1 MRKDEKMLVRLTDIF
16 KVYGTGIITAR
27 DKLTLHF
34 TREEVFS
41 LVNMLTSIEEKIAGK
56 IFNIRPDTRDWSIR
70 QARQDILDNNIDKR
84 KIVPVLYRPFDIRYT
99 YYTGKSRGFICNPRI
114 NVMKHMLQ
122 ENTGLVTV
130 RRVDSIDTCNCFA
143 ADTIIDGRLISTA
156 EGSAFLFP
164 LKIYEDLKEGIYRS
178 NIKQAFFKQ
187 LQEKFGI
194 PIIPSSVRIFYY
206 IYAILSS
213 SIYLETFKKHL
224 KKDFPLI
231 PFISDYQLF
240 SQLSNFGERLA
251 GIQLMKIMPPGQ
263 SILKGP
269 EFKGSGDNIVIM
281 TPTFTYKT
289 VNRGD
294 GKVYINKSQ
303 YFSNI
308 NQRLWGYKIC
318 GHQVLKK
325 WLKDRKGRRL
335 SDEEID
341 HYIRICHALQLSA
354 AYRRAIDVLYSQV
367 EKLL

>member
-1 MRKDEKMLVRLTDIF
+1 
-16 KVYGTGIITAR
+16 
-27 DKLTLHF
+27 
-34 TREEVFS
+34 
-41 LVNMLTSIEEKIAGK
+41 
-56 IFNIRPDTRDWSIR
+56 
-70 QARQDILDNNIDKR
+70 
-84 KIVPVLYRPFDIRYT
+84 
-99 YYTGKSRGFICNPRI
+99 
-114 NVMKHMLQ
+114 MLQ

-143 ADTIIDGRLISTA
+143 ADTIIDSRLISTS
-156 EGSAFLFP
+156 GVSAFIFP
-164 LKIYEDLKEGIYRS
+164 LKIYEDSKENIFRS
-178 NIKQAFFKQ
+178 NIKQVFLKQ
-187 LQEKFGI
+187 LQEKFRVQ
-194 PIIPSSVRIFYY
+194 IIPSSVRIFYY

-213 SIYLETFKKHL
+213 SIYLETFKEHL

-251 GIQLMKIMPPGQ
+251 GIQLMKSIQPGQ
-263 SILKGP
+263 SVIKGP
-269 EFKGSGDNIVIM
+269 EFKGSGDNIVKM

-289 VNRGD
+289 AGRGD
-294 GKVYINKSQ
+294 GKVYINNSQ

-308 NQRLWGYKIC
+308 NKRLWGCKIC

-354 AYRRAIDVLYSQV
+354 AYCRAIDVLYRQM